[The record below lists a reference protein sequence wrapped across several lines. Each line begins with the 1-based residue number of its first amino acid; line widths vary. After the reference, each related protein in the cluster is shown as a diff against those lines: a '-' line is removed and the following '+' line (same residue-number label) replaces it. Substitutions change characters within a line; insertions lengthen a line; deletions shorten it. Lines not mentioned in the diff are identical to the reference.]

1 MWNGLLTLDGQLFS
15 MPAIIRTLIKVFK
28 HYQTKIYNFL
38 AALRLQSMPPPSSY
52 IGCWRFDA
60 RLVYHPIYSINPTYT
75 TYFIYFIFVC
85 WQYDKLSPHM
95 CNEHINHQTN
105 YLGNMQNTHV
115 ESTANGKTSSLFLY
129 FLTLFWEEKKTFQFF
144 FFRYDQLCF
153 YHMRDCLCHLLW
165 HHNLHSEGDW
175 WPN

>member
-1 MWNGLLTLDGQLFS
+1 M
-15 MPAIIRTLIKVFK
+15 LIY
-28 HYQTKIYNFL
+28 HFL

-52 IGCWRFDA
+52 TGCWRFDA

-115 ESTANGKTSSLFLY
+115 ESTANGKTSSPIFSDFILRGKENLPIFL
-129 FLTLFWEEKKTFQFF
+129 LQVWPTL
-144 FFRYDQLCF
+144 
-153 YHMRDCLCHLLW
+153 LLSYAG
-165 HHNLHSEGDW
+165 LSLSSSLAS
-175 WPN
+175 